1 MGEAEPLFRRARHRR
16 KGARFD
22 HWNVGTLYSNLA
34 CLLRDDGR
42 EAESEPLFL
51 RAIAIGEKAL
61 GLEHPLTRRYQSNYA
76 RLLLNTNR
84 AAEALALGEAALA
97 TAERTSGSNH
107 PWTKNSARV
116 TADAL
121 EALGRAEEAA
131 ALRARYGFPS
141 DSRSK

>member
-1 MGEAEPLFRRARHRR
+1 
-16 KGARFD
+16 
-22 HWNVGTLYSNLA
+22 
-34 CLLRDDGR
+34 
-42 EAESEPLFL
+42 L
-51 RAIAIGEKAL
+51 RAIAIGEKAH
-61 GLEHPLTRRYQSNYA
+61 GLEHPLTRRYQSHYA
-76 RLLLNTNR
+76 HLLLNTNR
-84 AAEALALGEAALA
+84 PAEALALGEAALA
-97 TAERTSGSNH
+97 THETASGPNH